1 MNDGWEDS
9 AAAWIAAMGPE
20 GDWSR
25 REILDPVMLARV
37 DAAPLSEPAGRAL
50 DVGCGEGRFCRLLR
64 RRGIEAVGVDPTRT
78 LLAEARRRDPQG
90 DYREGRAE
98 ALNFPAESFDLV
110 VSYLTLIDIPD
121 FRAAIREMVRVL
133 RPGGHLLVANL
144 NSFVTAC
151 APQNWVEDEAGRPLH
166 YPVDRYLEEFPNR
179 VEWDGIRV
187 QNWHRPLGAY
197 MQAFLTCGLRLA
209 FYAEPAPLAGEPER
223 VAKLRRVPF
232 FVVME
237 WRRAE
242 AA

>member
-1 MNDGWEDS
+1 MNDGWEES

-37 DAAPLSEPAGRAL
+37 DAGSCARAL
-50 DVGCGEGRFCRLLR
+50 DIGCGEGRFCRLLR
-64 RRGIEAVGVDPTRT
+64 RRGIEAVGVDPTRA
-78 LLAEARRRDPQG
+78 LLDEARRRDPQG

-98 ALNFPAESFDLV
+98 ALDFPAESFDLA

-121 FRAAIREMVRVL
+121 FRAAIREMARVL
-133 RPGGHLLVANL
+133 RPGGRLLVANL

-151 APQNWVEDEAGRPLH
+151 AVENWVEDEAGRPLH
-166 YPVDRYLEEFPNR
+166 YPVDRYLEEFPNH

-197 MQAFLTCGLRLA
+197 MQAFLESDLRLA
-209 FYAEPAPLAGEPER
+209 FYAEPAPVSGEPER

-237 WRRAE
+237 WRKDE
-242 AA
+242 AG